1 MKSKLYSYAENTDIL
16 SVSVN
21 LFGENRPPVALRGL
35 PKFWRLNS
43 AGLFS
48 DGGVGRLTL
57 EIRSGSSNLGVNLV
71 GDVAAIVDVRDESG
85 HH

>member
-1 MKSKLYSYAENTDIL
+1 MKSKLYSYAGNTDIL
-16 SVSVN
+16 SVSEN
-21 LFGENRPPVALRGL
+21 SRGGNRPPGALRGL

-48 DGGVGRLTL
+48 CGGVGRLTF
-57 EIRSGSSNLGVNLV
+57 EIRSGSRNLGVNLV
-71 GDVAAIVDVRDESG
+71 GDVAAVVDVRDERG